1 MVACGTPQHP
11 VGSGQGKL
19 PAIDQREI
27 KAVAFSLE
35 NNRTLLHFV
44 VVVCVCVAK
53 ESFVIL
59 KASNLSLAVVLDLLS
74 LELSETVG
82 CWAGFASFWIEV
94 V

>member
-44 VVVCVCVAK
+44 VVVCVCVCVCVCRK
-53 ESFVIL
+53 RELCDLEGFEFVF
-59 KASNLSLAVVLDLLS
+59 SSCS
-74 LELSETVG
+74 R
-82 CWAGFASFWIEV
+82 FIEFGTE
-94 V
+94 